1 MRMLSQLLTQ
11 RRGAGRDGAVAL
23 SHFQG
28 SNGIMMELRDFVQS
42 LPGSPARP
50 PKEMGDTDQIVTALP
65 GVGIDLTEDP
75 KGVGR

>member
-1 MRMLSQLLTQ
+1 MLAQLLTQ

-28 SNGIMMELRDFVQS
+28 SNGIMMDLRDFVQS
-42 LPGSPARP
+42 LPGSEARP
-50 PKEMGDTDQIVTALP
+50 RKKELDDTDEIVTVLP
-65 GVGIDLTEDP
+65 GVGIDLTKDP